1 METLPQTIARL
12 LGALEILTREEHLLI
27 EHGFFPEA
35 IAVQTREAPL
45 VARIAEL
52 LREPGAAASLDHELR
67 QRAQRLIASQQAQS
81 QRLAA
86 SIDEARG
93 HLDQLRSA
101 QGRAQKLRPSYGA
114 AIAAPATL
122 SFAGEA

>member
-12 LGALEILTREEHLLI
+12 LGALEVLTREEHLLI
-27 EHGFFPEA
+27 EHGFFSEA
-35 IAVQTREAPL
+35 IAVQAREAPL

-67 QRAQRLIASQQAQS
+67 QRAQRLIASQHAQS

-86 SIDEARG
+86 SIDETRG

-101 QGRAQKLRPSYGA
+101 HTRAQKLRPSYGA